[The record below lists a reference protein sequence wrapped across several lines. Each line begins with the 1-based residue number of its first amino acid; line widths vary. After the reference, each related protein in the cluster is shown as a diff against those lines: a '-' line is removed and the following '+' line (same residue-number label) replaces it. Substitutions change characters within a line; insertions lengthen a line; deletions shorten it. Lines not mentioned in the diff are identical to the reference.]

1 MAQSSK
7 QEPFEPFEPFEFHVT
22 PEFNEQYLF
31 AAEDYHPRYLATD
44 SGPPMVHPGLLLNQ
58 SNVTR
63 SPSFSLR
70 GWMAGIHAAEEVEFI
85 NPAKVGKRFKVTW
98 KVLDEYE
105 KRGRRYTV
113 FEALIVDEDGL
124 EILRRRTH
132 GLLVKREEGG

>member
-7 QEPFEPFEPFEFHVT
+7 QEPFEPFEFHVS

-31 AAEDYHPRYLATD
+31 ALQDYHPRYLMETD
-44 SGPPMVHPGLLLNQ
+44 SGPPLIHPGLLLNQ

-63 SPSFSLR
+63 SPSFQSK
-70 GWMAGIHAAEEVEFI
+70 GEKAGIHAAEEVEFI
-85 NPAKVGKRFKVTW
+85 NPAKVGKRFRVTW
-98 KVLDEYE
+98 KVLEEYE

-124 EILRRRTH
+124 EILRRKTH
-132 GLLVKREEGG
+132 GLLVKRGEGG

>member
-7 QEPFEPFEPFEFHVT
+7 QEPFEPFEFHVT

-31 AAEDYHPRYLATD
+31 AAEDYHPRYLGETD
-44 SGPPMVHPGLLLNQ
+44 TGPPLVHPGLLLNQ

-85 NPAKVGKRFKVTW
+85 NPARVGKRFRVTW
-98 KVLDEYE
+98 KVLEEYE
-105 KRGRRYTV
+105 KRGRHYTV
-113 FEALIVDEDGL
+113 IEALVAEEDGL

-132 GLLVKREEGG
+132 GLLVKKEEG